1 MPDRPLGERVTDLEV
16 KMQDLMGNH
25 QPGLIAQHD
34 ARLKEVETT
43 HIEIKTFL
51 KFAKWWGPILGAAL
65 AFATGGGRVSLE
77 KLLQHFG
84 M

>member
-1 MPDRPLGERVTDLEV
+1 MSETMAERVARLEEQMETV
-16 KMQDLMGNH
+16 IGNH

-65 AFATGGGRVSLE
+65 AFATGGGRLSLE

-84 M
+84 I